1 MAVDTDAAGDMVHR
15 MLPVLMQGMRDSDD
29 DVRASAVQA
38 CVPLADTLVQKTPG
52 MVSDL
57 ITCLWEL
64 LPSFDEVSP
73 APASVLQLLGILT
86 VHCLGSKSNN
96 LDAPTIKTEG
106 KDGTAESDQTT
117 LCREA
122 ASLHTGDGS
131 LGAVKAESDELA
143 EGPLSHATG
152 PSCAGAQDASYL
164 ESFTERIPLLWP
176 FFDHSSTQ
184 VRTACVSCCTR
195 ILQGLLAQPEA
206 TARCAALL
214 QTVLRL
220 AYQVFVA
227 AADPVLYS
235 HSEELLRLL
244 LDRIPRRMLAEV
256 LDAATLYALMD
267 LPCTPVGS
275 KLPPDR
281 LLRFPLSGVAS
292 KDGGIA
298 SGGLGGILSFRFG
311 EQSCTDVENS
321 ATARRIACAR
331 MVGLAASA
339 TAGVDSHADTNK
351 DVQLTAQNFSNLIA
365 TFLYSNIALQRWY
378 GALVMMAWMQL
389 HADPTCAVPED
400 VKAPVRPCL
409 SLAVHCILCMSV

>member
-29 DVRASAVQA
+29 DVRAAAVQA

-57 ITCLWEL
+57 VTCLWEL

-86 VHCLGSKSNN
+86 VHCLGTKK
-96 LDAPTIKTEG
+96 DTVDMPTVAMEG

-117 LCREA
+117 LCRET

-131 LGAVKAESDELA
+131 LAVVKAESDELA
-143 EGPLSHATG
+143 EEPCNHATG
-152 PSCAGAQDASYL
+152 PACTSPDSVSYL
-164 ESFTERIPLLWP
+164 ESFIEHMPLVWP

-184 VRTACVSCCTR
+184 VRTACVVCCTCA
-195 ILQGLLAQPEA
+195 LKGLLAQPQA
-206 TARCAALL
+206 ASRHTALL

-220 AYQVFVA
+220 VYQVFVA
-227 AADPVLYS
+227 AADPELFS
-235 HSEELLRLL
+235 NSEELLFLL
-244 LDRIPRRMLAEV
+244 LNHIPRHTLAEV
-256 LDAATLYALMD
+256 LDAAALYSLMD

-281 LLRFPLSGVAS
+281 LLCFPLAGAAGKYGANPS
-292 KDGGIA
+292 D
-298 SGGLGGILSFRFG
+298 GLGGIVSFRFG
-311 EQSCTDVENS
+311 EQNCGDSENS

-339 TAGVDSHADTNK
+339 TASVDRQADTNK

-365 TFLYSNIALQRWY
+365 TFLYSNVALQRWF
-378 GALVMMAWMQL
+378 GALVVMSWMQL
-389 HADPTCAVPED
+389 HADPACVVPD
-400 VKAPVRPCL
+400 GVTSPVRPRL
-409 SLAVHCILCMSV
+409 PPAVHCIVFMLL